1 MVVPAKRRSV
11 PTTAVL
17 LWSAGTCLLAL
28 SPLVYFASGASDGAT
43 ETGRIAL
50 AAVPALVAWPLLV
63 LALALAYRRQRQAT
77 KPVLWPAAHR
87 ASLLMLLAGAVLVL
101 ARQLGSAVAIHG
113 DATWTFF
120 WTGSVVLWVALSG
133 RTLAR
138 PHERRG

>member
-1 MVVPAKRRSV
+1 
-11 PTTAVL
+11 
-17 LWSAGTCLLAL
+17 
-28 SPLVYFASGASDGAT
+28 
-43 ETGRIAL
+43 
-50 AAVPALVAWPLLV
+50 LLV

-120 WTGSVVLWVALSG
+120 WTGSVVLWVALSVIAVGRSPG
-133 RTLAR
+133 RTNGAGSALGDQRATR
-138 PHERRG
+138 CR